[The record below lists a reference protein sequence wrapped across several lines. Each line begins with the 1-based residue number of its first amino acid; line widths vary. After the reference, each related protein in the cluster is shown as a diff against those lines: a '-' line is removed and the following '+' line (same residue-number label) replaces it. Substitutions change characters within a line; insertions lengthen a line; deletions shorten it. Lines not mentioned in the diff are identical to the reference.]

1 MRNLLLFTVV
11 VLITFS
17 VQAQDETWFYLR
29 ARDTSFTPSFE
40 KKGSY
45 IIYTGEDSRLKA
57 GLQNYNIKVFK
68 KTQRNAK
75 KRYLNKTFFVIA
87 DKRSLLQDLLT
98 NVSNIF
104 ESGDII
110 PKEDRKIFEP
120 DDYGL
125 TSTIGDSKGFKVS
138 LDYLDFLELPKAWY
152 YTTGD
157 RNTIIGISDGT
168 VDTTNVEFKGK
179 TIEFKKSFEA
189 QGHGSSVASIAAG
202 QGNNGYGVPG
212 VCYDCGI
219 YTTGYGNFRT
229 FKMLKDLSDA
239 GAKVINC
246 SWLGTYSTP
255 KIQEEI
261 NEMLKQG
268 TLIVA
273 AAGNRSWSTTFG
285 KKSYYPASYDNVISV
300 SSGMYKYD
308 KIEDNIIQLKSGDYY
323 AENIKGHVGRTM
335 GFEDND
341 PNKAPKIWPISITT
355 LNKDVDLL
363 APSVG
368 ILQFAKTVNGN
379 KISYIPFEATSPS
392 TPLVTGTIGLM
403 FSLYPCLPADEVES
417 ILKMTATNI
426 DDIEVNKP
434 YAGMYGAGIL
444 NTGRAVEMVFDMF
457 AEREMVKIENQRFS
471 RWDFKLTSITEV
483 IIRNQEFTEKATLNL
498 TSKRQ
503 IVISGNTVLKPNTV
517 GKIHLKIDPSLK
529 KECELQLRD
538 PNILND

>member
-1 MRNLLLFTVV
+1 MRNLFLFTVV
-11 VLITFS
+11 ILITFS

-29 ARDTSFTPSFE
+29 ARDTLFTPSFE

-57 GLQNYNIKVFK
+57 GLQNYKIKAFK

-75 KRYLNKTFFVIA
+75 KQYLNKTFFVIA

-104 ESGDII
+104 ESGEII
-110 PKEDRKIFEP
+110 PKEERKIFEP

-157 RNTIIGISDGT
+157 RKTIIGISDGT

-179 TIEFKKSFEA
+179 TVEFKKSFEA
-189 QGHGSSVASIAAG
+189 HGHGSSVASIAAG

-219 YTTGYGNFRT
+219 YTTKYGNFTT
-229 FKMLKDLSDA
+229 FQTFKDLSDA

-246 SWLGTYSTP
+246 SWSGTAYTP
-255 KIQEEI
+255 KVQEEI
-261 NEMLKQG
+261 NELLKKG
-268 TLIVA
+268 TVIVA
-273 AAGNRSWSTTFG
+273 AAGNRPWSRTFG
-285 KKSYYPASYDNVISV
+285 KKSYFPASYDKVISV

-308 KIEDNIIQLKSGDYY
+308 KIEDNIIQLESGEYY
-323 AENIKGHVGRTM
+323 AENIKGQVGRTM

-341 PNKAPKIWPISITT
+341 PNKKPKIWPVSITT

-368 ILQFAKTVNGN
+368 ILHFTKTVKGN

-434 YAGMYGAGIL
+434 YAGMYGAGML
-444 NTGRAVEMVFDMF
+444 NTGRAVKMVFDMF
-457 AEREMVKIENQRFS
+457 AERGPVEIENQRFS
-471 RWDFKLTSITEV
+471 RWDFKLTSLSKVV
-483 IIRNQEFTEKATLNL
+483 IKNQEFTEKATLNL
-498 TSKRQ
+498 TSKKQ
-503 IVISGNTVLKPNTV
+503 IVISANTVLKPNAV

-538 PNILND
+538 PSILND